1 MGAQWTY
8 LCAMT
13 LILDRYPIDYRREV
27 VENVFA
33 TTASGYS
40 MCLVGLAGSGK
51 SNLVT
56 FTRQPEVV
64 RHYAVDAPTA
74 ESTVVCW
81 MSCLQAADSPARFY
95 AEMLNGLGPAAEKVG
110 YALPSIGPG
119 SGYAE
124 VRAAVRHLCQTAG
137 QRIIYILDEFESL
150 IRQQPLY
157 LFEELRNVR
166 DEVRTPPR
174 FAYVFITHR
183 MPHRV
188 VGSQPF
194 ENSSLY
200 RLICDNMVAFG
211 PYRPEDARSMLEVLA
226 TREKLTIEPIERD
239 RILMLSGGHAG
250 IMFSLVTATKP
261 RFNVP
266 ARKLMELATAPGPVR
281 KACEHIWRHL
291 HSTERSALLDLA
303 GGVVPA
309 PWLREFLYKRGLVDS
324 LQAPEIFS
332 PVFKEFVLGLGER

>member
-1 MGAQWTY
+1 MA
-8 LCAMT
+8 
-13 LILDRYPIDYRREV
+13 LILDRYPLEYRREV
-27 VENVFA
+27 VEHIFA
-33 TTASGYS
+33 TTAGSNS

-56 FTRQPEVV
+56 FSRQPEVV
-64 RHYAVDAPTA
+64 RHYAADDAAA
-74 ESTVVCW
+74 ENTTVCW

-95 AEMLNGLGPAAEKVG
+95 AEMLAGLAPAAEKVG
-110 YALPSIGPG
+110 YDLPTIGGG
-119 SGYAE
+119 SGYLE

-137 QRIIYILDEFESL
+137 QRIVYILDEFESL

-211 PYRPEDARSMLEVLA
+211 PYRPEDARAMLHVLA
-226 TREKLTIEPIERD
+226 TREKLAIEPVERD

-250 IMFSLVTATKP
+250 IMFALVTAIKP

-266 ARKLMELATAPGPVR
+266 ARKMMELATAGGPVR
-281 KACEHIWRHL
+281 KACDHIWRHL
-291 HSTERSALLDLA
+291 HGTERSALLDLA
-303 GGVVPA
+303 RGVLPA
-309 PWLREFLYKRGLVDS
+309 PWLREFLYKRGLIDS

-332 PVFKEFVLGLGER
+332 PVFKEFVLGQGER

>member
-1 MGAQWTY
+1 MA
-8 LCAMT
+8 
-13 LILDRYPIDYRREV
+13 LILDRYPLDYRREV
-27 VENVFA
+27 VEHIFA
-33 TTASGYS
+33 ATAGGYS

-64 RHYAVDAPTA
+64 RHYAADPAAA
-74 ESTVVCW
+74 ESTTVCW

-95 AEMLNGLGPAAEKVG
+95 AEMLNGLEPAAEKIG
-110 YALPSIGPG
+110 YSLPTIGAG
-119 SGYAE
+119 SGYVE
-124 VRAAVRHLCQTAG
+124 VRAAVRHLCQAGG
-137 QRIIYILDEFESL
+137 QRIVFVLDEFESL

-157 LFEELRNVR
+157 FFEELRNVR

-200 RLICDNMVAFG
+200 RLIADNMVAFG
-211 PYRPEDARSMLEVLA
+211 PYRPADARSMLEVMVA
-226 TREKLTIEPIERD
+226 REKLTIEAVERD
-239 RILMLSGGHAG
+239 RILMLTGGHAG
-250 IMFSLVTATKP
+250 LMFGLVTAIKP

-266 ARKLMELATAPGPVR
+266 ARRLMELATTAGPVR

-303 GGVVPA
+303 HGGLPS
-309 PWLREFLYKRGLVDS
+309 PWLSEFLYKRGLIDAP
-324 LQAPEIFS
+324 QAPEIFS

>member
-74 ESTVVCW
+74 ESTIVCW

-110 YALPSIGPG
+110 YD
-119 SGYAE
+119 
-124 VRAAVRHLCQTAG
+124 AAVDRPWQRLC
-137 QRIIYILDEFESL
+137 
-150 IRQQPLY
+150 
-157 LFEELRNVR
+157 
-166 DEVRTPPR
+166 
-174 FAYVFITHR
+174 
-183 MPHRV
+183 
-188 VGSQPF
+188 
-194 ENSSLY
+194 
-200 RLICDNMVAFG
+200 
-211 PYRPEDARSMLEVLA
+211 
-226 TREKLTIEPIERD
+226 
-239 RILMLSGGHAG
+239 
-250 IMFSLVTATKP
+250 
-261 RFNVP
+261 
-266 ARKLMELATAPGPVR
+266 
-281 KACEHIWRHL
+281 
-291 HSTERSALLDLA
+291 
-303 GGVVPA
+303 
-309 PWLREFLYKRGLVDS
+309 
-324 LQAPEIFS
+324 
-332 PVFKEFVLGLGER
+332 